1 VALLDRFKRQK
12 CVYWERLLNDVE
24 GKPTYAAAVIIR
36 CRWETKDQTFLDKK
50 TGNQE
55 VSNTQVFT
63 DNLLVI
69 GSAVKQVPDAD
80 VRAKK
85 TDAELLADL
94 DSTTVPFDN
103 EDTWEVRQIGEQP
116 NLRVTRY
123 LRWALL

>member
-1 VALLDRFKRQK
+1 MALLDRFKRQK

-24 GKPTYAAAVIIR
+24 GKPTYATAVIIR

-63 DNLLVI
+63 DDLLVI
-69 GSAVKQVPDAD
+69 GSAVKQVPDQD
-80 VRAKK
+80 VRDKK

-94 DSTTVPFDN
+94 ESTTVPFDN

>member
-1 VALLDRFKRQK
+1 MALLDRFKRQK

>member
-1 VALLDRFKRQK
+1 MALLDRFKRQK

-24 GKPTYAAAVIIR
+24 GKPTYATPVVIR
-36 CRWETKDQTFLDKK
+36 CRWEDKIQTFLDKK

-63 DNLLVI
+63 DDVPVI
-69 GSAVKQVPDAD
+69 GSAMKQVPDAD
-80 VRAKK
+80 VKAKK
-85 TDAELLADL
+85 SDAAILAGL
-94 DSTTVPFDN
+94 ESTAVPYDN
-103 EDTWEVRQIGEQP
+103 EETWEVRQTGEQA